1 MTGHIGAII
10 GIPLPARLRV
20 TYRQM
25 EPVQGVPVTTIINNV
40 QPNTNFSFSVN
51 WPGIGPNDN
60 FVMIRA
66 TVEVIDAQGNP
77 YDNCFAGGD
86 LYWTHYLPCNPTP
99 TPYAPICLPS
109 PTPGTTTPTLTP
121 TKTLTPTVTKTPTP
135 TLPNKPTT
143 TVSPTPEACFTENML
158 VSLPNGQKVI
168 IKDVK
173 EGDKVLAFDN
183 QKQTFVANY
192 IVKKYERTVDGYLV
206 IKLENGIVLE
216 VTQEH
221 PILKDNLVFVKAKN
235 LKVGDSVSTNF
246 QGKLKLA
253 AVISIATVNQT
264 ISVYNVE
271 TADNHTFIVE
281 GVVVHNKVIAPTV
294 TPKAVTFEGKYYNL
308 NKSTTPY
315 SFGSLQFTRTDP
327 AVNFTWAYGK
337 PDARAASAD
346 NFAVRWTAN
355 PVFAAGTYKFTV
367 RADDGV
373 RLIVDG
379 KTVINQWK
387 NQPATTYTA
396 NVTFTA
402 GSHAIV
408 MEYFENANYAL
419 AILSWTKI

>member
-1 MTGHIGAII
+1 MTGHIGAMM

-25 EPVQGVPVTTIINNV
+25 EPVQGAAVTSIINNV
-40 QPNTNFSFSVN
+40 QPNTNFTFSVN
-51 WPGIGPNDN
+51 WPGIGLNDN

-66 TVEVIDAQGNP
+66 TVEAIDTQGNP

-99 TPYAPICLPS
+99 TPYAPICEPS
-109 PTPGTTTPTLTP
+109 PTPGATTPTLTP
-121 TKTLTPTVTKTPTP
+121 TKALVPTVTKTPTP
-135 TLPNKPTT
+135 TTKQTAT
-143 TVSPTPEACFTENML
+143 ATPEACFTENML
-158 VSLPNGQKVI
+158 VSLSNGQKVT

-183 QKQTFVANY
+183 QKQTFIANY

-206 IKLENGIVLE
+206 IKLENGITLE

-235 LKVGDSVSTNF
+235 LKVGDSVSTNSG
-246 QGKLKLA
+246 GKLELA
-253 AVISIATVNQT
+253 EVISITTVNQT
-264 ISVYNVE
+264 VSVYNVE

-281 GVVVHNKVIAPTV
+281 GVVVHNKVITPTV
-294 TPKAVTFEGKYYNL
+294 AVTFEGKYYNL

-327 AVNFTWAYGK
+327 TINFNWGYGK
-337 PDARAASAD
+337 PDARAVSAD

-355 PVFAAGTYKFTV
+355 PVFAAGTYRFSVT
-367 RADDGV
+367 ADDGV

-387 NQPATTYTA
+387 NQSATTYTA
-396 NVTFTA
+396 DVPLTA
-402 GSHAIV
+402 GSHSIV
-408 MEYFENANYAL
+408 MEYYENANRAV
-419 AILSWTKI
+419 AKLSWSKI